1 MSPADS
7 PRSCHLPDAKPTCPR
22 IGLQINTSQK
32 PFRWSVIRKLA
43 VTAEQLA
50 DGLRRCAGAGMAE
63 VMLIVDPPAPEAL
76 ETVARAAAL
85 AGAG

>member
-7 PRSCHLPDAKPTCPR
+7 PNSNHLPDAKRTCPR
-22 IGLQINTSQK
+22 IGLQINTRQK
-32 PFRWSVIRKLA
+32 PFRWSEIRQLA
-43 VTAEQLA
+43 VTAEQLV
-50 DGLRRCAGAGMAE
+50 DGLRRCAEAGMDE
-63 VMLIVDPPAPEAL
+63 VMLIVDPPTPEAL